1 MYRDLSTT
9 SSTGT
14 PLFDKWEDA
23 YLTIIPF
30 VDKYILTFVSYY
42 NYQGRPTGENRITNL
57 LIHHFNTCHQGYLPF
72 YFDKNPTQSTGYR
85 ETDIGVYAKDGKMTP
100 LLPIFEFEA
109 KKLST
114 TSANKEYV
122 CGERGGMERF
132 KRQIH
137 SPHLPYCGMLGYV
150 LCKDLNHWTAQINT
164 WITNL
169 ANQSPI
175 DGLDWQGNGEL
186 LHPIGT
192 NGTIAKLVSKNKRV
206 SLPDIIMLHYLI
218 DLQ

>member
-1 MYRDLSTT
+1 MYRDLSIT

-14 PLFDKWEDA
+14 PLFDTWEDV

-30 VDKYILTFVSYY
+30 VDRYILTFVSYY
-42 NYQGRPTGENRITNL
+42 NNQGRPTGENRITNL
-57 LIHHFNTCHQGYLPF
+57 LIHHLNTCHQGYLPF
-72 YFDKNPTQSTGYR
+72 YFDKNPTQLTGYR
-85 ETDIGVYAKDGKMTP
+85 ETDIGVYAKDGKMNP

-109 KKLST
+109 KKLSP
-114 TSANKEYV
+114 TSANREYV

-137 SPHLPYCGMLGYV
+137 SPHLPHCGMLGYV

-169 ANQSPI
+169 SNQSPV
-175 DGLDWQGNGEL
+175 DGLDWQGDNEL
-186 LHPIGT
+186 LHPVGT
-192 NGTIAKLVSKNKRV
+192 NGAIAKLVSKNKRL
-206 SLPDIIMLHYLI
+206 SPPDIIMLHYLI